1 MPTVDL
7 KQFDWARS
15 LLVEK
20 FKREINAYLTDE
32 LVIDRVKKK
41 ATNGD
46 SLYEAMFGGL
56 DRDEYLSMI
65 THWSIGQ
72 GIGVRLRIWI
82 EDAIKELVLYQKEK
96 FGREIEAVYTHGDL
110 RQGRLVP

>member
-1 MPTVDL
+1 MPTADL

-41 ATNGD
+41 ARNGD
-46 SLYEAMFGGL
+46 SLYEAN
-56 DRDEYLSMI
+56 
-65 THWSIGQ
+65 Q
-72 GIGVRLRIWI
+72 GINLNLRRYGVFLIDVHGRI
-82 EDAIKELVLYQKEK
+82 VLQIIPAYR
-96 FGREIEAVYTHGDL
+96 F
-110 RQGRLVP
+110 